1 MTVKNASRFVL
12 NLKFQINVLYLITQ
26 FVFEYFRN
34 LLFLLKFIAI
44 SIDSFYDIEWQIK
57 VHMKN
62 QQVINY
68 RLSSIYKSSSNL
80 IKHIY
85 VFKKIQIYC

>member
-34 LLFLLKFIAI
+34 LLYLLKFIAI
-44 SIDSFYDIEWQIK
+44 SINSFYDIEWQIK

-62 QQVINY
+62 RQVINK
-68 RLSSIYKSSSNL
+68 LSPIYK
-80 IKHIY
+80 
-85 VFKKIQIYC
+85 